1 MANVVRKMYRY
12 LSASA
17 NRKLDER
24 ADPRVQIEQAI
35 DEARRQHQALVQ
47 QAAAVVGNQRQ
58 LEMRMAR
65 QIDEVR
71 NATESA
77 RQALRL
83 ADDARLRGDAVKA
96 DRYEQTAQTFAA
108 QLVSSESALEDMKG
122 LHTQASAAAEAAR
135 RAVEDNTARLERML
149 AERTRLLTQIEH
161 AAMQEQMAKALE
173 TMSPLAPQGDTPT
186 FAEVRDKV
194 EKRQALALGR
204 HELASQGMEARM
216 LEVRQAALNAQ
227 AVNRLAA
234 LRGELAPPA
243 AGGAGIGPGAGS
255 GPELAGGERGPA
267 LTKRGPADG
276 VSGSAD
282 HDPSAPSETS

>member
-35 DEARRQHQALVQ
+35 DEARKQHQALVQ

-65 QIDEVR
+65 QIDDVR

-83 ADDARLRGDAVKA
+83 ADDARLRGDAAKA

-108 QLVSSESALEDMKG
+108 QLVSSESALEDMKT
-122 LHTQASAAAEAAR
+122 LHTQASAAADQAR

-149 AERTRLLTQIEH
+149 AERSRLLTQIEH

-227 AVNRLAA
+227 AVNRLAE
-234 LRGELAPPA
+234 LRNELAPPQ
-243 AGGAGIGPGAGS
+243 AGGAGIGPGS
-255 GPELAGGERGPA
+255 DPELAGGERGPA
-267 LTKRGPADG
+267 LTKGGPAQG
-276 VSGSAD
+276 PSGSDD
-282 HDPSAPSETS
+282 HDRSAPSESS